1 MGKVMEK
8 IKLTNDYEM
17 TQAEAGALN
26 ASEVRTV
33 EIEALVDTGATMMML
48 PADVVER
55 LGVPV
60 KGQRKVRYADNRVE
74 EVPWVAGIRIDVRGR
89 NAVVSALVGAPG
101 STALLGQIPLEEMDF
116 IVDPKSRELRP
127 NPASPDAPVLDLLR
141 VA

>member
-1 MGKVMEK
+1 MEK
-8 IKLTNDYEM
+8 LKLTNDYEL
-17 TQAEAGALN
+17 TQAEAGTLE
-26 ASEVRTV
+26 ASKVRTV

-48 PADVVER
+48 PADVVAR

-60 KGQRKVRYADNRVE
+60 KGQRKVRYADSRVE
-74 EVPWVAGIRIDVRGR
+74 EVPWVSGIRIDVRGR
-89 NAVVSALVGAPG
+89 NAVVSALVGAAG

-116 IVDPKSRELRP
+116 VVDPKSRELRP